1 MHILLVDDD
10 AGSLRGMQIALEMLG
25 HTCDT
30 YTDPIEAMRD
40 CVGLG
45 YINKYDAV
53 ITDIQMP
60 TVDGIRLAGLLQ
72 FLLPG
77 LKVIIVSGFVNEDTM
92 QELSQNGFKTLLTK
106 PVSAQELSA
115 ALQYRPP
122 NINPKENTEVVS

>member
-92 QELSQNGFKTLLTK
+92 KELSQNGFKTLLTK